1 MTATGTL
8 YSRLSYGTGTALA
21 GAGVSVKTHA
31 GTFSRENWCLPGAM
45 AELTLNDWAIVT
57 GIACTLI
64 TCAVNGYYRY
74 REREDRRHGDDKPNE
89 K

>member
-21 GAGVSVKTHA
+21 GTGVSVKTYA
-31 GTFSRENWCLPGAM
+31 GSLSPETGCLTGGLT
-45 AELTLNDWAIVT
+45 ELTLNDWAIVT

-74 REREDRRHGDDKPNE
+74 REREDRRHGDDRRNE